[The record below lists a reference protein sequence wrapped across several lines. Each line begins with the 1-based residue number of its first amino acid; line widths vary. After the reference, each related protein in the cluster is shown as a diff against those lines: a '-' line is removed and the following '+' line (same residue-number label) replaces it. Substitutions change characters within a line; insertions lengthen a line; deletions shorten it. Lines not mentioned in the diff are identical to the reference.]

1 MSIQKYKPE
10 GFDGTEPDYSHSVIE
25 KALLTGQILE
35 GRAVKCDSD
44 GNLTV
49 SLGKYIG
56 VIPRY
61 LSTVG
66 AKRGETK
73 DIAILS
79 RVNKSVAFKVIGFQY
94 ENDPSKLL
102 LDRCSAQEEAL
113 AYMLKN
119 YRKGDI
125 IDAKITHIEPF
136 GVFADIGCGIVGLL
150 SIENISVSRISHPKD
165 RFYPGQN
172 IKVCIKNIDFEQ
184 RRFDLTHKE
193 LLGTWSENA
202 SEFAI
207 GQTVCG
213 IIRSIESYGIFI
225 ELTPN
230 LAGLAEYTPNVE
242 EGQQATVYIKNI
254 IPEKMKV
261 KLSIIDSFFVKRKP
275 EELDYFITS
284 GNIERFVYSPECAD
298 RLIETEF

>member
-1 MSIQKYKPE
+1 MPIQKYKPE
-10 GFDGTEPDYSHSVIE
+10 GFDGTEPAYSHSAVE
-25 KALLTGQILE
+25 KALLTGQIIE
-35 GRAVKCDSD
+35 GRAVRCDSE

-49 SLGKYIG
+49 SLGKYTGI
-56 VIPRY
+56 IPRY
-61 LSTVG
+61 LSAAG
-66 AKRGETK
+66 AKKGETK

-79 RVNKSVAFKVIGFQY
+79 RVNKSVAFKVIAFQY
-94 ENDPSKLL
+94 ENDPTKLL

-113 AYMLKN
+113 EYMLEN
-119 YRKGDI
+119 YCPGDV

-172 IKVCIKNIDFEQ
+172 IKVCIKNIDREQ
-184 RRFDLTHKE
+184 KRFDLTHKE

-202 SEFAI
+202 SEFSV

-213 IIRSIESYGIFI
+213 VIRSIETYGIFI
-225 ELTPN
+225 ELSPN

-261 KLSIIDSFFVKRKP
+261 KLSVIDSFFVKRKT
-275 EELDYFITS
+275 EELNYFITS
-284 GNIERFVYSPECAD
+284 GNIKRFVYSPECSD
-298 RLIETEF
+298 RLIETVF